1 MIMVILLI
9 LLIAFAAIGV
19 PLAISIGASCL
30 SYVMAEAPNL
40 IAMFPQ
46 RIWSGAFSYVMVA
59 MPLFIFM
66 GELMNESGL
75 TSRLIDF
82 CLYLVRPI
90 RGGLGEVNIVASM
103 IFGGISGSSVADTSC
118 LGSVLIPEM
127 EKKGYPPEV
136 AAGITVA
143 SSTMGM
149 VIPPSIPMIMFSM
162 ITGAS
167 VGALFM
173 AGLVPG
179 LLVGVMQLI
188 LCYIISKKKGYHPK
202 LEKLNVKKMLTTLL
216 FSLPAVIMPVIMVLS
231 ISFGICTAS
240 EAGAIA
246 VAYSLILGFFIYR
259 KLTIKAV
266 IKALRRTFTSTASIL
281 IVIAFSTI
289 FTWLMTMQQ
298 VPQTVAEMFLSLQLP
313 RWVLLVMLDLL
324 ILFLGTFIDVS
335 PAILMLTP
343 ILMPIMNGL
352 GVSNWQFG
360 GIFIIGL
367 AIGLVTPPVGMCL
380 NVCNKINGMPVLKIA
395 KGALPYVCCNIIVL
409 LLITFIPELTTAIP
423 QMMGYILN

>member
-1 MIMVILLI
+1 MIMVFLL
-9 LLIAFAAIGV
+9 LVLIAFAVIGV
-19 PLAISIGASCL
+19 PLAMSIGASCI
-30 SYVMAEAPNL
+30 SYVLTEAPNL
-40 IAMFPQ
+40 IQMFPQ
-46 RIWSGAFSYVMVA
+46 RIWSGSFSYVMVA

-90 RGGLGEVNIVASM
+90 KGGLGEVNIVASM

-173 AGLVPG
+173 AGLIP
-179 LLVGVMQLI
+179 GVMVGAFQLVV
-188 LCYIISKKKGYHPK
+188 CYVISKKNGYHPK
-202 LEKLNVKKMLTTLL
+202 LEKLDVKKMVSTMVY
-216 FSLPAVIMPVIMVLS
+216 SIPAVIMPIIMVCS

-240 EAGAIA
+240 EAGAVA
-246 VAYSLILGFFIYR
+246 VAYSMILGFFVYK
-259 KLTIKAV
+259 KLTIKGM
-266 IKALRRTFTSTASIL
+266 IKALYKTFLSTASIL
-281 IVIAFSTI
+281 IIIGFSTI

-298 VPQTVAEMFLSLQLP
+298 VPQTVAAMFMSLELP
-313 RWVLLVMLDLL
+313 RWVMLLILDLL

-343 ILMPIMNGL
+343 ILLPIMRAL
-352 GVSNWQFG
+352 GVSDWQFG

-380 NVCNKINGMPVLKIA
+380 NVCNKINGMPVMKIA
-395 KGALPYVCCNIIVL
+395 KGALPYIVCNVL
-409 LLITFIPELTTAIP
+409 VLVLITFIPELTTAVP
-423 QMMGYILN
+423 LMMGYTM

>member
-1 MIMVILLI
+1 MIMVFLL
-9 LLIAFAAIGV
+9 LVLIAFAVIGV
-19 PLAISIGASCL
+19 PLAMSIGASCI
-30 SYVMAEAPNL
+30 SYVLTEAPNL
-40 IAMFPQ
+40 IQMFPQ
-46 RIWSGAFSYVMVA
+46 RIWSGSFSYVMVA

-75 TSRLIDF
+75 TGRLIDF

-90 RGGLGEVNIVASM
+90 KGGLGEVNIVASM

-173 AGLVPG
+173 AGLIP
-179 LLVGVMQLI
+179 GVMVGAFQLVV
-188 LCYIISKKKGYHPK
+188 CYIISKKKGYHPK
-202 LEKLNVKKMLTTLL
+202 LEKLDVKKMVATLIY
-216 FSLPAVIMPVIMVLS
+216 SIPAVIMPIIMVCS

-240 EAGAIA
+240 EAGAVA
-246 VAYSLILGFFIYR
+246 VAYSMILGFFVYK
-259 KLTIKAV
+259 KLTIKGM
-266 IKALRRTFTSTASIL
+266 INALYKTFLSTASIL
-281 IVIAFSTI
+281 VIIGFSTI

-298 VPQTVAEMFLSLQLP
+298 VPQTVAAMFMSLELP
-313 RWVLLVMLDLL
+313 RWVMLLILDLL

-343 ILMPIMNGL
+343 ILLPIMRAL
-352 GVSNWQFG
+352 GVSDWQFG

-380 NVCNKINGMPVLKIA
+380 NVCNKINGMPVMRIA
-395 KGALPYVCCNIIVL
+395 KGALPYIVCNVIVL
-409 LLITFIPELTTAIP
+409 VLITFIPELTTAVP
-423 QMMGYILN
+423 LMMGYTM

>member
-1 MIMVILLI
+1 MIMVVLLG
-9 LLIAFAAIGV
+9 LLIAFSLVGI
-19 PLAISIGASCL
+19 PLAISIGASCISFIL
-30 SYVMAEAPNL
+30 AETPKL
-40 IAMFPQ
+40 ILMFPQ
-46 RIWSGAFSYVMVA
+46 RIWSGSFSYVMVA

-82 CLYLVRPI
+82 CMYLVRPI

-127 EKKGYPPEV
+127 EKKGSPPEV

-173 AGLVPG
+173 SGLVPG
-179 LLVGVMQLI
+179 VLVGVFQLVV
-188 LCYIISKKKGYHPK
+188 CYIISKKKGYHPK
-202 LEKLNVKKMLTTLL
+202 LEKLDVKKMTSTLL
-216 FSLPAVIMPVIMVLS
+216 YSLQAVIMPIIMVCS
-231 ISFGICTAS
+231 ISFGITTAS
-240 EAGAIA
+240 EAGAVA
-246 VAYSLILGFFIYR
+246 VAYSLVLGFFVYK

-266 IKALRRTFTSTASIL
+266 IKALRKTMLSTASIL
-281 IVIAFSTI
+281 IIIAFSTI
-289 FTWLMTMQQ
+289 FTWLLTMKQ
-298 VPQTVAEMFLSLQLP
+298 VPQTVAAMFMSLDMP
-313 RWVLLVMLDLL
+313 RWTMLLILDLL

-343 ILMPIMNGL
+343 ILLPIMRAL
-352 GVSNWQFG
+352 GVSDWQFG

-380 NVCNKINGMPVLKIA
+380 NVCNKINGMPIIKIA
-395 KGALPYVCCNIIVL
+395 KGALPYVICNIIVL
-409 LLITFIPELTTAIP
+409 LLITFIPELTTAVP
-423 QMMGYILN
+423 LLMGYKM